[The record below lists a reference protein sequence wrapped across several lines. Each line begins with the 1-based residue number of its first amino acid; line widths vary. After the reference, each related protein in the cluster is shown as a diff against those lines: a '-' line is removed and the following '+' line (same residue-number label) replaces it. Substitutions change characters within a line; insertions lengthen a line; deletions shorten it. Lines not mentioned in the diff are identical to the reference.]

1 MNKIKDDG
9 FQKFFTWNKSVSL
22 KKLYTK
28 RVRKE
33 VCEMDSCKQASQ
45 ILKKIIGKEST
56 ILDVACGTGY
66 LFHSLKKRIKGS
78 FKYYGIDANPEFV
91 EVGNKELKRYVLY
104 KPIKCMRI
112 EDFVGNFDH
121 IFCLNFL
128 SNIDNYHKILERLLL
143 SAKESLIVRESLGD
157 KNNYKYVKDKFLDS
171 SDLSV
176 YVNTYKKNEFIKFI
190 ESYGFEV
197 KLIKDKRTNGEKE
210 LVIDYPHYWHF
221 ILAKRKSR

>member
-9 FQKFFTWNKSVSL
+9 FQKFFTWNKSLSL

-45 ILKKIIGKEST
+45 ILKKIIGKENT

-112 EDFVGNFDH
+112 EDFVGNF
-121 IFCLNFL
+121 
-128 SNIDNYHKILERLLL
+128 ERLLL

-157 KNNYKYVKDKFLDS
+157 KDNYKYVKDKFLDS